1 MGGNDK
7 FSLCSKKQTT
17 NKNNKKQQ
25 QQKSKVVDDICRDE
39 RVSRVSEGNIRIRRR
54 SLSRFGGVTIGGVT
68 FGGVTS
74 GGVTSGFRKRR
85 RCTEAASVTPSPLV
99 FRPTRNQDSR
109 RRRRRCRQITLFFYF
124 AVANVM
130 YEKLIV
136 SELSLIISIYI
147 HSTYE

>member
-1 MGGNDK
+1 MGE
-7 FSLCSKKQTT
+7 TT
-17 NKNNKKQQ
+17 NSVSAQKNKPTTKTTKNNNINNINNK
-25 QQKSKVVDDICRDE
+25 KSKVVDGICRDE

-68 FGGVTS
+68 S
-74 GGVTSGFRKRR
+74 GGVISCFRKRQ

-99 FRPTRNQDSR
+99 FRPTQNQDSR
-109 RRRRRCRQITLFFYF
+109 RRRRRCSQITLFYF

-136 SELSLIISIYI
+136 SELS
-147 HSTYE
+147 

>member
-1 MGGNDK
+1 MG
-7 FSLCSKKQTT
+7 
-17 NKNNKKQQ
+17 
-25 QQKSKVVDDICRDE
+25 KVVDDICRDE

-109 RRRRRCRQITLFFYF
+109 RRRRRCRRRRRRCRQITLFLLRRS
-124 AVANVM
+124 
-130 YEKLIV
+130 KC
-136 SELSLIISIYI
+136 YI
-147 HSTYE
+147 